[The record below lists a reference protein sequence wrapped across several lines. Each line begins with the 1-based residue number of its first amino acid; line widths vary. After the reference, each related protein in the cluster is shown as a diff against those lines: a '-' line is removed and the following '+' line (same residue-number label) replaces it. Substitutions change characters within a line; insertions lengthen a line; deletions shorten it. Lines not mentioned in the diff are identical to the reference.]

1 MNTRLAGVLA
11 ILLVPVAC
19 SQEEAPKAPP
29 PPEPARIPAPAA
41 RPVPFNTPEADAV
54 LVTLQIFPKDNP
66 WHEDISQRPVA
77 GNSDKIIDSIG
88 RTLRFRWNLDMSFVL
103 VPPGQPRV
111 AVELGYRDES
121 DPGPFPI
128 PDDALVEGGPV
139 TPGPA
144 LEKWQREGEGDRH
157 VIVVDAAA
165 KKLYELFHTYR
176 TPAGWKA
183 DSAAVFDLSS
193 NRLRP
198 DGWTSA
204 DAAGLPIFAAVVR
217 YDECERGSVDHALR
231 FTVRRSRRAYVYPA
245 THYASSLKDPALPR
259 MGERFRLKKDF
270 DISRFP
276 PHVQA
281 ILKALK
287 RYGMIVAD
295 NGIEWAISV
304 APDPRIKG
312 LETLDHKAL
321 KGNDF
326 EVVVPTGP
334 EEGPRARK

>member
-1 MNTRLAGVLA
+1 MRKMLCAGLLTVL
-11 ILLVPVAC
+11 VAC
-19 SQEEAPKAPP
+19 SAEEAP
-29 PPEPARIPAPAA
+29 PAA
-41 RPVPFNTPEADAV
+41 APRPSKPPLAKSPVLFHTPEADAI
-54 LVTLQIFPKDNP
+54 LSTLQIFPKDNP
-66 WHEDISQRPVA
+66 WNEDISDRPVHPD
-77 GNSDKIIDSIG
+77 SSKIIDSIG
-88 RTLRFRWNLDMSFVL
+88 RNLRFRWNLDMPFQI
-103 VPPGQPRV
+103 VPADQPRV
-111 AVELGYRDES
+111 PVHIEYKDES

-128 PDDALVEGGPV
+128 PDDALVEGGPI

-157 VIVVDAAA
+157 VIIVDPAA
-165 KKLYELFHTYR
+165 KKLYELFHAYR
-176 TPAGWKA
+176 TPTGWKA
-183 DSAAVFDLSS
+183 DSTAVFDFTS
-193 NRLRP
+193 NKLRP

-204 DAAGLPIFAAVVR
+204 DAAGLPIFPAVVR
-217 YDECERGSVDHALR
+217 YEECERGRIDHALR

-259 MGERFRLKKDF
+259 MGERFRLRKDF
-270 DISRFP
+270 DLSRFP

-281 ILKALK
+281 ILTALK
-287 RYGMIVAD
+287 KYGMIVAD

-321 KGNDF
+321 QGSDF